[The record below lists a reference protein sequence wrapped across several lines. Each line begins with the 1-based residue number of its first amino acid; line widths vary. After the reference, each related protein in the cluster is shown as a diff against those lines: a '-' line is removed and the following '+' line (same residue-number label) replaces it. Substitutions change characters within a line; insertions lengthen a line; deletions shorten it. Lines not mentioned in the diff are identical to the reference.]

1 MHCTTPR
8 PKALLAW
15 SSGKDS
21 AWTLQVLR
29 QAGNID
35 VVGLLTTIE
44 KTARHVSMH
53 ETPEELLEA
62 QADAVGLPIWKVE
75 IPWPCPNTDYEVAMG
90 QTVQRAQ
97 EQGITMVAFG
107 DLFVEDIR
115 AYRIAQ
121 MQGTGIEPVFPL
133 WQLDTSQL
141 ARTMVDGGLRAIVTC
156 VDTKQAPPDLV
167 GREFA
172 ADFLDDLPK
181 SVDPCGERGEF
192 HTFVHDGPMFARPVN
207 VVAGIATT
215 LDGFARVA
223 LRRA

>member
-1 MHCTTPR
+1 MPSTTPR

-75 IPWPCPNTDYEVAMG
+75 IPWPCPNADYEAAMG

-97 EQGITMVAFG
+97 VQGITLVAFG
-107 DLFVEDIR
+107 DLFLEDIR

-133 WQLDTSQL
+133 WQSDTPQL
-141 ARTMVDGGLRAIVTC
+141 ARTMVESGLRAIVTC
-156 VDTKQAPPDLV
+156 VDT
-167 GREFA
+167 
-172 ADFLDDLPK
+172 
-181 SVDPCGERGEF
+181 
-192 HTFVHDGPMFARPVN
+192 
-207 VVAGIATT
+207 
-215 LDGFARVA
+215 
-223 LRRA
+223 

>member
-1 MHCTTPR
+1 MPSTTPR

-44 KTARHVSMH
+44 KAVRHVSMH

-75 IPWPCPNTDYEVAMG
+75 IPWPCPNADYEAAMG

-97 EQGITMVAFG
+97 IQGITLMAFG
-107 DLFVEDIR
+107 DLFLEDIR
-115 AYRIAQ
+115 AYRTTPTA
-121 MQGTGIEPVFPL
+121 
-133 WQLDTSQL
+133 S
-141 ARTMVDGGLRAIVTC
+141 
-156 VDTKQAPPDLV
+156 V
-167 GREFA
+167 GR
-172 ADFLDDLPK
+172 
-181 SVDPCGERGEF
+181 
-192 HTFVHDGPMFARPVN
+192 
-207 VVAGIATT
+207 
-215 LDGFARVA
+215 
-223 LRRA
+223 

>member
-1 MHCTTPR
+1 MRCTTPR

-75 IPWPCPNTDYEVAMG
+75 IPWPCPNADYEAAMG

-97 EQGITMVAFG
+97 EQGITLTAFG
-107 DLFVEDIR
+107 DLFLEDIR
-115 AYRIAQ
+115 AYRVAQ

-133 WQLDTSQL
+133 WQLDTTQL
-141 ARTMVDGGLRAIVTC
+141 ARTMVESGLRATVTC
-156 VDTKQAPPDLV
+156 VDTKQAPADLV
-167 GREFA
+167 GREFSTE
-172 ADFLDDLPK
+172 FLDDLPET
-181 SVDPCGERGEF
+181 VDPCGERGEF
-192 HTFVHDGPMFARPVN
+192 HTFVHDGPMFAHPVN
-207 VVAGIATT
+207 VVAGAVTT
-215 LDGFARVA
+215 VDGFARVA

>member
-1 MHCTTPR
+1 MPSTTPR

-44 KTARHVSMH
+44 KAARHVSMH

-75 IPWPCPNTDYEVAMG
+75 IPWPCPNADYEAAMG

-97 EQGITMVAFG
+97 VQGITLMAFG
-107 DLFVEDIR
+107 DLFLEDIR

-133 WQLDTSQL
+133 WQLNTTQL
-141 ARTMVDGGLRAIVTC
+141 ARTMVDSGLRAIVTC
-156 VDTKQAPPDLV
+156 VDTKQAPADLA

-172 ADFLDDLPK
+172 ADFLDDLPE

-207 VVAGIATT
+207 VVAGTATT

>member
-1 MHCTTPR
+1 MPSTTPR

-29 QAGNID
+29 QAGNIE

-75 IPWPCPNTDYEVAMG
+75 IPWPCPNADYETAMG
-90 QTVQRAQ
+90 QTLQKARD
-97 EQGITMVAFG
+97 QGISRIAFG
-107 DLFVEDIR
+107 DLFLEDIR
-115 AYRIAQ
+115 AYRMTQ
-121 MQGTGIEPVFPL
+121 MQDTGIEPVFPL
-133 WQLDTSQL
+133 WQMDTSQL
-141 ARTMVDGGLRAIVTC
+141 ARMMVNSGLRAIVTC
-156 VDTKQAPPDLV
+156 VDTVQAPADLA

-172 ADFLDDLPK
+172 ADFLDDLPE

-207 VVAGIATT
+207 VVAGTAKT
-215 LDGFARVA
+215 LDGFARVP
-223 LRRA
+223 LSRA